1 MLNIVESSHKLFSL
15 FFSYSYR
22 RWRWKP
28 ESVWICK
35 PHRLITKLFYS
46 WVAVPNGALENY
58 KRGKNSAIS
67 RLGDYRHDCGSLHLQ
82 QSSPQPL
89 PFFWGEG
96 SRRPLFIIAAQQ
108 RLWYLNNINFVR
120 TVGIF
125 IKYQIKLI
133 LVDGTSLLTCWL
145 LLKISLC
152 ILHLHSLQLRLHII
166 RINIKIRI
174 QKDYSIAGSIGHLP
188 GISFSTNNKK

>member
-1 MLNIVESSHKLFSL
+1 MIVCWILLKVVINGFHLFSL
-15 FFSYSYR
+15 IVADA
-22 RWRWKP
+22 
-28 ESVWICK
+28 ESLK
-35 PHRLITKLFYS
+35 AYEFANPADRLPS
-46 WVAVPNGALENY
+46 CSVREGAVPNGALENC

-89 PFFWGEG
+89 PFFRGEG

-120 TVGIF
+120 TVGIL
-125 IKYQIKLI
+125 IKDQIKLI
-133 LVDGTSLLTCWL
+133 LVYGTSLLTCWL
-145 LLKISLC
+145 LLKISLY

-174 QKDYSIAGSIGHLP
+174 QNNYSIAGSIIHFP
-188 GISFSTNNKK
+188 GISFSTNNK